1 MSSALL
7 NAKLVISTDLEDI
20 LNSNTKIN
28 YLNNNKNLNLKNLKF
43 ETLEWDNMN
52 NINNIF
58 NKYKQIDYIFI
69 CECLYIEA
77 PFNKLL
83 KTMIKF
89 CKNYKNI
96 KILFAYKKRYKF
108 QDECMENIK
117 KYFEI
122 KEVNRNELHKDFINN
137 LNYVFLY
144 INLK

>member
-83 KTMIKF
+83 
-89 CKNYKNI
+89 
-96 KILFAYKKRYKF
+96 
-108 QDECMENIK
+108 
-117 KYFEI
+117 
-122 KEVNRNELHKDFINN
+122 
-137 LNYVFLY
+137 
-144 INLK
+144 